1 MTRRDGTTGRR
12 GTAPS
17 AVPTAVTAAALGVL
31 ALVGL
36 TACGGADDPVAD
48 TSAVAPMLLTD
59 DDAPAGY
66 SWNSVA
72 DVLAD
77 AGDDLGQQLDADAAA
92 TTTDPASCAALVPTS
107 TSIFG
112 ELYDHRDT
120 VGAVEFLPDDRNDPA
135 VIDAVVSTADDGD
148 TAGLASGKVSVDGCG
163 QFSRTGS
170 DGAVTHYR
178 ASSQSASNAVAQD
191 MRVVTVLSDSTDPG
205 ENLVTTVTG
214 SVDGVHFRVT
224 AAGTTDPDL
233 LTELAETQVNRIA
246 GTMEGQD

>member
-1 MTRRDGTTGRR
+1 MTGRDGMTGRR
-12 GTAPS
+12 RA
-17 AVPTAVTAAALGVL
+17 APTAAQATVTAAALGVL
-31 ALVGL
+31 TLVGL
-36 TACGGADDPVAD
+36 TACGGSDDPVAD

-59 DDAPAGY
+59 ADTPAGY

-72 DVLAD
+72 EVLAD
-77 AGDDLGQQLDADAAA
+77 AGDDLGQQIDADAAA

-148 TAGLASGKVSVDGCG
+148 TVDLASGKVGAGDCG

-178 ASSQSASNAVAQD
+178 ASGQSASNAVAQD
-191 MRVVTVLSDSTDPG
+191 MQVITVLSDSTDPG

-233 LTELAETQVNRIA
+233 LTGLAETQVNRIA
-246 GTMEGQD
+246 EVMEGQD